1 MQRIIILLN
10 KSRSG
15 KLNKI
20 LRTYKLQSMDTI
32 NMLQRRQ
39 LNGEHNRHI
48 PITIQLNRLR
58 IGELIQ
64 DLYNRSIPQNKT
76 GNGSHSK
83 HMLNHRPIRNI
94 LLNKSRNGRR
104 SKSILNHQP
113 IRNIP
118 LNKSRNGSHSKHTL
132 NRRLMTTTPKSSQS
146 SSLSGMLSEH
156 KC

>member
-94 LLNKSRNGRR
+94 
-104 SKSILNHQP
+104 
-113 IRNIP
+113 P

-156 KC
+156 KCRLRQMNFSTHLSR